1 MRREPTFTERA
12 LWRLLRDR
20 RLAGL
25 KFRRQV
31 PIGDYIV
38 DFLCVSHHLVVEAD
52 GPMHDAAR
60 DAIRDAWLRSK
71 RFRVLRFANSQIML
85 DPDSV
90 LDAICG
96 ATGRQR

>member
-12 LWRLLRDR
+12 LWTLLRNR

-31 PIGDYIV
+31 PIGDYVV
-38 DFLCVSHHLVVEAD
+38 DFLCFSHHLVVEAD
-52 GPMHDAAR
+52 GPMHDPHR
-60 DAIRDAWLRSK
+60 DAVRDAWLRSK
-71 RFRVLRFANSQIML
+71 GLRVLRFPNGQITL
-85 DPDSV
+85 YPDSV
-90 LDAICG
+90 LDEICK